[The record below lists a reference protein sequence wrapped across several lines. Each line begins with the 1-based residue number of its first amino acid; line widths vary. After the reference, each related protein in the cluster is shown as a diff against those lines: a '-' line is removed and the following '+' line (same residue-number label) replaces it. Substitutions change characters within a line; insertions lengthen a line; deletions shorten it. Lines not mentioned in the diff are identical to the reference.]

1 MNLIDLYILLPYRK
15 KLDKNHSSNIYN
27 AFGNRSSFESKNK
40 LQLNDSISHVL
51 DYLIIKLNE
60 KFGSLSESFLWFD
73 ISHSGQLKFCDF

>member
-40 LQLNDSISHVL
+40 L
-51 DYLIIKLNE
+51 
-60 KFGSLSESFLWFD
+60 
-73 ISHSGQLKFCDF
+73 